1 MLKSAKFQSNVVNT
15 LMNDNITFCFIPPY
29 GGLWESAVKT
39 AKHHL
44 KRVAGNAL
52 FPFEEMQT
60 LLTQIEACLNSRP
73 LAPLSSDPND
83 PNPWPF
89 SHWSS
94 LERDPE
100 PGQNL
105 HHYQQIVLVATL
117 LERWSKEY
125 LGHLQHRRKW
135 KRSTSD
141 VTIND
146 LVIIREDNTPP
157 VTSKLDIIRKI

>member
-1 MLKSAKFQSNVVNT
+1 
-15 LMNDNITFCFIPPY
+15 MNDNITFCFIPPY

-83 PNPWPF
+83 PNP
-89 SHWSS
+89 
-94 LERDPE
+94 LT
-100 PGQNL
+100 PGHFLTGAPLNA
-105 HHYQQIVLVATL
+105 IPNP
-117 LERWSKEY
+117 
-125 LGHLQHRRKW
+125 G
-135 KRSTSD
+135 
-141 VTIND
+141 TIFTITN
-146 LVIIREDNTPP
+146 R
-157 VTSKLDIIRKI
+157 

>member
-1 MLKSAKFQSNVVNT
+1 MQSISQMQSN
-15 LMNDNITFCFIPPY
+15 TFCFIPPY

-100 PGQNL
+100 PRHNL
-105 HHYQQIVLVATL
+105 HHHQQIVLVATSLAGTATL

-146 LVIIREDNTPP
+146 LVIIRGDNIPP
-157 VTSKLDIIRKI
+157 VTWRIHDWQLRVN